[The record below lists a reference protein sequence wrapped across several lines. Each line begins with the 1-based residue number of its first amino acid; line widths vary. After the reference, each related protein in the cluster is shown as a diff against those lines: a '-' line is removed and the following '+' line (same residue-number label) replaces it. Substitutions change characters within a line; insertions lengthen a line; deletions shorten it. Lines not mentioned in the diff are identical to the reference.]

1 MARRSLKQV
10 QDLDRKTPKH
20 KGSNIPQCGLCGGT
34 ENLTQTNCCG
44 NWICDDESE
53 YRLFSYAR
61 NSCSRNHR
69 RLTLCAIHDGEGH
82 EGQWQECQACRDMF
96 ETEIYVDYG
105 TNKYNFETL
114 VNPPK
119 YESTRCADC
128 KRVIRLASGGY
139 SYDKDGYYCGKCSRK
154 TFGD

>member
-1 MARRSLKQV
+1 MAKRSLKQV
-10 QDLDRKTPKH
+10 QDLDRKTPKR
-20 KGSNIPQCGLCGGT
+20 KGSNILQCGLCGNT
-34 ENLTQTNCCG
+34 ENLTQTACCG

-69 RLTLCAIHDGEGH
+69 RLTLCAIHDGEEH
-82 EGQWQECQACRDMF
+82 EGRWQECQACREMF

-105 TNKYNFETL
+105 TNKYNFEKL

-119 YESTRCADC
+119 YEPTRCAEC
-128 KRVIRLASGGY
+128 RRVIRLASGGY
-139 SYDKDGYYCGKCSRK
+139 SYAKGGYYCGKCSRK
-154 TFGD
+154 PFGD